1 MDAVPENVPDNVPDA
16 ELRVLEVLWEQT
28 PATIRQIS
36 DKLYPGGRL
45 SKRATVLKLL
55 ERLEAKRLVSRER
68 SGTAQRF
75 DVLVDRDALIGNQLR
90 RIADRLS
97 GSSFAP
103 LLAHLV
109 QSATLTDKER
119 RQLRKLLDTP
129 QAEAPRP
136 RGGKR
141 SAKSRSQEKS

>member
-1 MDAVPENVPDNVPDA
+1 METVPDA
-16 ELRVLEVLWEQT
+16 ELRVLEVLWEQS

-36 DKLYPGGRL
+36 DELYPGGRL

-55 ERLEAKRLVSRER
+55 ERLECKGLVRR
-68 SGTAQRF
+68 NRIGPAQTF
-75 DVLVDRDALIGNQLR
+75 DVLVDRDALIGSQLR

-109 QSATLTDKER
+109 QSEALTDEER
-119 RQLRKLLDTP
+119 RELRKLLDTADP
-129 QAEAPRP
+129 GR
-136 RGGKR
+136 GKR
-141 SAKSRSQEKS
+141 SVGKRSKGKSS